1 MLLID
6 TIVQPSG
13 IHGLGC
19 FTTESIRRGQTIW
32 VYDRRLDL
40 SITESEVLKLP
51 KPTQSFLYCYCYGN
65 SDQEKQ
71 SKEKNAKT
79 NDMRTLNFPVNSAYR
94 CQYGFNRYKNNECQK
109 RKPADSGI
117 YETQDRG
124 KDTEGNNDPEP
135 QFFLAK
141 QFIIETAER
150 KTGK

>member
-51 KPTQSFLYCYCYGN
+51 KPTQSFLYCYCYVVLERRRRHLILCGDNSRYMNHSDSPNTADNIACRDIESGEELTCDYASFDLDAHAKILGN
-65 SDQEKQ
+65 SLTGTTACSPGSD
-71 SKEKNAKT
+71 SKRRWWKI
-79 NDMRTLNFPVNSAYR
+79 FS
-94 CQYGFNRYKNNECQK
+94 
-109 RKPADSGI
+109 
-117 YETQDRG
+117 
-124 KDTEGNNDPEP
+124 
-135 QFFLAK
+135 
-141 QFIIETAER
+141 
-150 KTGK
+150 